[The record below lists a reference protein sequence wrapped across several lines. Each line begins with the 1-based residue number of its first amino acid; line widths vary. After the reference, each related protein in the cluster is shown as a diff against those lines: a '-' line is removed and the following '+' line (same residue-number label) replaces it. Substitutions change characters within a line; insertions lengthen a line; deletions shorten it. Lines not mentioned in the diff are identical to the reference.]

1 MEISKDVK
9 HYKFINSETDHIIFY
24 LSIPE
29 DEQEPEKVLEATR
42 QNLASEKGIYVNN
55 IYYALSDDSDFDE

>member
-29 DEQEPEKVLEATR
+29 EEQDPEKVLEATR
-42 QNLASEKGIYVNN
+42 QNLAAEKGIYVNN
-55 IYYALSDDSDFDE
+55 IYYSLSDDSDFDE